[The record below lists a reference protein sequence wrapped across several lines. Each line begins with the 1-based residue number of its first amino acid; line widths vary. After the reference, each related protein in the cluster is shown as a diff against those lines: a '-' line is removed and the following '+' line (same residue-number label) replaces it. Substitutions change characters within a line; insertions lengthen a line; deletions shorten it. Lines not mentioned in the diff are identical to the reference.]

1 MYAVP
6 ILFLPLSH
14 AQNIFLYDWFFKVY
28 KKRNETHLALTYF
41 SWANDL
47 DPKGASGARR
57 HIKEVIDP
65 TSSLSLIV
73 PAGSSSEQPLQA
85 SVNNDQ
91 QGKCNIFL
99 SLFFRLMKMYFIKC
113 SSR

>member
-1 MYAVP
+1 M
-6 ILFLPLSH
+6 
-14 AQNIFLYDWFFKVY
+14 Y

-91 QGKCNIFL
+91 QGKQLIL
-99 SLFFRLMKMYFIKC
+99 VLLF
-113 SSR
+113 S

>member
-1 MYAVP
+1 M
-6 ILFLPLSH
+6 
-14 AQNIFLYDWFFKVY
+14 Y

-65 TSSLSLIV
+65 TSSLSLV
-73 PAGSSSEQPLQA
+73 PVSGPSQDQPLQA
-85 SVNNDQ
+85 SISNDQ
-91 QGKCNIFL
+91 GNCNLMPIIYLKCTTLIGVY
-99 SLFFRLMKMYFIKC
+99 R
-113 SSR
+113 